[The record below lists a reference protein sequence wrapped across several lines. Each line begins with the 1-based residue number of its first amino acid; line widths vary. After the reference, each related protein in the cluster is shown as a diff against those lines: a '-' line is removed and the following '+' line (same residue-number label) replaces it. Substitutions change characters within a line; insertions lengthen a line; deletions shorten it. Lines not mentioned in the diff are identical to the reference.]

1 MHKYPSMRTWISL
14 ARLGGIALA
23 LGLFASATATAAGTA
38 SVYQVEPAN
47 PLAARATEEDD
58 ETPREKGGEDAEMQR
73 RKRAREAAVTTI
85 LGHNPFCDDCPP
97 PSVVA
102 KPGSPPVAAVAT
114 TAPPAVQILATM
126 ESTNPEH
133 SLATVYDPIHG
144 TWAAGLGD
152 ALAPGVVLAAIG
164 PGQVTYARGAAT
176 GVLRVGAETEA
187 PPKPTA
193 PPKNPRK
200 QTERPKPQSPLA
212 DRVKCDA
219 GSHCTIERGVIQE
232 VLSNPSKLG
241 GLRAFPSSGGF
252 KLAGI
257 RRGSL
262 AHEIGLRNGD
272 VLTEV
277 GGKPLDSLDDAL
289 ALLPLLRSASNV
301 HVTLSRKGKPITHE
315 IEIV

>member
-1 MHKYPSMRTWISL
+1 MSL

-23 LGLFASATATAAGTA
+23 LGLFASATATAASTA
-38 SVYQVEPAN
+38 SLYQVEPAN
-47 PLAARATEEDD
+47 PLAARASDD
-58 ETPREKGGEDAEMQR
+58 AETPRSAEGDDGEMQR

-97 PSVVA
+97 PTTETSTGA
-102 KPGSPPVAAVAT
+102 STPPAAVAT
-114 TAPPAVQILATM
+114 TTPPAVQILATM
-126 ESTNPEH
+126 ESVDPEH

-176 GVLRVGAETEA
+176 GVLRVGAQALPPAIPAKTSK
-187 PPKPTA
+187 PKPA
-193 PPKNPRK
+193 KPGNRK
-200 QTERPKPQSPLA
+200 DDSGLA

-219 GSHCTIERGVIQE
+219 GSHCTIERSVIQE
-232 VLSNPSKLG
+232 VMTNPSKLG
-241 GLRAFPSSGGF
+241 GIRAFPSGGGF

-277 GGKPLDSLDDAL
+277 GGKPLESLDDAF
-289 ALLPLLRSASNV
+289 ALIPLLRSASNV

>member
-1 MHKYPSMRTWISL
+1 MSL

-47 PLAARATEEDD
+47 PLAARATEDD
-58 ETPREKGGEDAEMQR
+58 EMPRDIGDDDGEMQR

-97 PSVVA
+97 PAVA
-102 KPGSPPVAAVAT
+102 GQPGTPPVQTVAT

-133 SLATVYDPIHG
+133 SLATIYDPIRG

-176 GVLRVGAETEA
+176 GVLRVGAKAEA
-187 PPKPTA
+187 PPKPNATA
-193 PPKNPRK
+193 KNPRK
-200 QTERPKPQSPLA
+200 QTERPRPQSALA

>member
-1 MHKYPSMRTWISL
+1 MSL

-23 LGLFASATATAAGTA
+23 LGLFASATATAAGTG
-38 SVYQVEPAN
+38 SLYQVEPAN
-47 PLAARATEEDD
+47 PLAARAKDEAENPRVTDNDD
-58 ETPREKGGEDAEMQR
+58 GEMQQ

-85 LGHNPFCDDCPP
+85 LGHNPFCGDCPP
-97 PSVVA
+97 PTTETA
-102 KPGSPPVAAVAT
+102 TGTTPPSAVAT
-114 TAPPAVQILATM
+114 TTTPPAVQILATM
-126 ESTNPEH
+126 ESNDPEH

-176 GVLRVGAETEA
+176 GVLRVGAEA
-187 PPKPTA
+187 LPPEKPARDTKPT
-193 PPKNPRK
+193 PINPGNR
-200 QTERPKPQSPLA
+200 TPQSELA

-219 GSHCTIERGVIQE
+219 GSHCTIERSVIQE

-252 KLAGI
+252 KLAGV
-257 RRGSL
+257 RRGTL

-277 GGKPLDSLDDAL
+277 GGKPLDSIDDAL

>member
-1 MHKYPSMRTWISL
+1 MSL
-14 ARLGGIALA
+14 ARLGGTALA

-38 SVYQVEPAN
+38 GLYEVEPAN
-47 PLAARATEEDD
+47 PLAAWANDD
-58 ETPREKGGEDAEMQR
+58 AETPRFAEDDDGEMQR

-97 PSVVA
+97 PTPETAPGTKPPAALVA
-102 KPGSPPVAAVAT
+102 S
-114 TAPPAVQILATM
+114 APPAVQILATM
-126 ESTNPEH
+126 ESTDPDR

-164 PGQVTYARGAAT
+164 PGQVTYSRGDTT
-176 GVLRVGAETEA
+176 GVLRVGAGASSPVKPSKE
-187 PPKPTA
+187 PK
-193 PPKNPRK
+193 
-200 QTERPKPQSPLA
+200 RPSTTVEKPNPQSALS
-212 DRVKCDA
+212 DRVSCDA
-219 GSHCTIERGVIQE
+219 GSRCTIERSVIQE
-232 VLSNPSKLG
+232 VLANPSKLG
-241 GLRAFPSSGGF
+241 GIRAFPSSGGF

>member
-1 MHKYPSMRTWISL
+1 MRTWISI

-38 SVYQVEPAN
+38 GLYRVEPAD
-47 PLAARATEEDD
+47 PLGARMSEDV
-58 ETPREKGGEDAEMQR
+58 ETPRVDSDEDSDMKR

-85 LGHNPFCDDCPP
+85 LGHNPFCDDCPAPVAGTTPGTAP
-97 PSVVA
+97 PA
-102 KPGSPPVAAVAT
+102 AAVAT

-176 GVLRVGAETEA
+176 GILRVGAEAQA
-187 PPKPTA
+187 PPAPAAKPKEKPNDRK
-193 PPKNPRK
+193 PPVA
-200 QTERPKPQSPLA
+200 QSDLA

-219 GSHCTIERGVIQE
+219 GSHCTIERSVIQE
-232 VLSNPSKLG
+232 VLANPTKLG

-262 AHEIGLRNGD
+262 PHDIGLRNGD

-277 GGKPLDSLDDAL
+277 GGKPLDSIDDAL

>member
-1 MHKYPSMRTWISL
+1 MSL

-38 SVYQVEPAN
+38 GLYRVEPAN
-47 PLAARATEEDD
+47 PLAARASQ
-58 ETPREKGGEDAEMQR
+58 EDASPRVAEADDSDERR

-85 LGHNPFCDDCPP
+85 LGHNPFCDDCPAP
-97 PSVVA
+97 PSE
-102 KPGSPPVAAVAT
+102 GSPPLTTPTEAVASAT
-114 TAPPAVQILATM
+114 PPPVQILATM

-133 SLATVYDPIHG
+133 SLATVYDPIRG

-152 ALAPGVVLAAIG
+152 TLAPGVILAAIG
-164 PGQVTYARGAAT
+164 PGQVTYARGSTT
-176 GVLRVGAETEA
+176 GILRVGAQALA
-187 PPKPTA
+187 PPQPKDTARTPANAPEKPPGA
-193 PPKNPRK
+193 
-200 QTERPKPQSPLA
+200 QSDLA

-219 GSHCTIERGVIQE
+219 GSHCTIERSVIQD
-232 VLSNPSKLG
+232 VLANPSKLG
-241 GLRAFPSSGGF
+241 GIRAFPSSGGF

-257 RRGSL
+257 ARGSL
-262 AHEIGLRNGD
+262 AHDIGLRNGD
-272 VLTEV
+272 VLTAV
-277 GGKPLDSLDDAL
+277 GGKPLDSIDDAL

>member
-1 MHKYPSMRTWISL
+1 MRTWMSL

-23 LGLFASATATAAGTA
+23 LGLFASATATAAGT
-38 SVYQVEPAN
+38 SSLYQVEPAN
-47 PLAARATEEDD
+47 PLAARANDED
-58 ETPREKGGEDAEMQR
+58 ETPRLADDDDGEMQR

-85 LGHNPFCDDCPP
+85 LGHNPFCDDCPAP
-97 PSVVA
+97 AVGTT
-102 KPGSPPVAAVAT
+102 PGAAPTPAVAT

-126 ESTNPEH
+126 ESTDPER

-176 GVLRVGAETEA
+176 GVLRVGAEA
-187 PPKPTA
+187 LPPQKAAKDSKPKPI
-193 PPKNPRK
+193 
-200 QTERPKPQSPLA
+200 KPDKRNDQSELA

-219 GSHCTIERGVIQE
+219 GSHCTIERSVIQE
-232 VLSNPSKLG
+232 VMTNPGKLG
-241 GLRAFPSSGGF
+241 GIRAFPSGGGF

-257 RRGSL
+257 RRGTL

-277 GGKPLDSLDDAL
+277 GGKPLESLDDAF
-289 ALLPLLRSASNV
+289 ALIPLLRSASNV